1 MALQSPIPFSAV
13 EKIFEGAGAGGA
25 TRWLATPKG
34 KPHLPAAL
42 VFAATQFVDDQLM
55 FFVLAKAY
63 ETRPSVACGLR
74 IIWRWSPNSCRK
86 NRKTL
91 KMSRKIPAAIGTAA
105 FMFARRSL
113 LKSMIVKPPKIN
125 GKATVSE
132 DLNDASRTVNIDARD
147 ADRTFELVTGAWAKT
162 MPGGAHPQA
171 FRGALISMSNMLTDI
186 DRRFSNAVKGVGRQA
201 TYSAYPMRM
210 RLLEEELQK
219 ARQFNLQVN

>member
-13 EKIFEGAGAGGA
+13 EKIYEGAGATGA

-34 KPHLPAAL
+34 KPHVPAAL

-63 ETRPSVACGLR
+63 ETRPSRDAMLWIYQR
-74 IIWRWSPNSCRK
+74 
-86 NRKTL
+86 
-91 KMSRKIPAAIGTAA
+91 
-105 FMFARRSL
+105 F
-113 LKSMIVKPPKIN
+113 VKPPKIN

-147 ADRTFELVTGAWAKT
+147 ADRTFELVTGAWART

-186 DRRFSNAVKGVGRQA
+186 DRRFTNAVKGVGRQA
-201 TYSAYPMRM
+201 TYSAYPMRV